1 MLRSFFRKKLRVRD
15 AMTTELAQVGP
26 NTTIQAAA
34 KKMEEYR
41 VGNVLIT
48 DKGKLIGIMSERD
61 IARRAVAKNKS
72 SKTKV
77 KDIMQSPVK
86 YVSPDEDLLHAS
98 DKMLMNKIRRMP
110 VIDLEKKEVIGIV
123 TMKDIMSVLPTFL
136 LDKIE
141 WLRIHPGGE
150 AKKSVKGV
158 CEVCGKFTNN
168 LTFSRGLWVC
178 EDCK

>member
-15 AMTTELAQVGP
+15 AMTTELAQVLP
-26 NTTIQAAA
+26 NTTIQSAA
-34 KKMEEYR
+34 KKMEEFR
-41 VGNVLIT
+41 VANVLVI
-48 DKGKLIGIMSERD
+48 DKGKLIGMVSERD
-61 IARRAVAKNKS
+61 ITRKAVAKNKC

-77 KDIMQSPVK
+77 KDIMESPVK

-98 DKMLMNKIRRMP
+98 DKMLMNKIRRLP
-110 VIDLEKKEVIGIV
+110 VIDLEKKEVIGII

-150 AKKSVKGV
+150 AKKRVKGI
-158 CEVCGKFTNN
+158 CEVCGKFTND
-168 LTFSRGLWVC
+168 LKFSRGLWICGDC
-178 EDCK
+178 E